1 MRIFSFVLSFFSL
14 VLITN
19 SNPLNA
25 QSEDCDGVA
34 VGSSLI
40 DDCGVCQSAYLYNVM
55 THEVTMLSTTE
66 GVDAVYPVT
75 LVQADSDTN
84 PYWNASCLDC
94 DGVAGGLAMID
105 ECGECQSALIYDY
118 LNHVVTGI
126 ALTSDV
132 ELGSNEMLV
141 LPDNPSNPYWN
152 ASCII
157 TPGCTDTSAINFSW
171 MATEDDGSCEYY
183 DLQSC
188 QNIQLEESW
197 SIFST
202 YITTENMDISS
213 MFEFSDSNISIIK
226 NYLGHAFLPEWNFN
240 AIGEL
245 TNTQGYQIKLYESE
259 SLDFCGTYNLPEETP
274 IQLPSGWSLVGYLR
288 TSSSPV
294 DAVLSDIVDNVI
306 IIKDYLGNVYL
317 PEWNFNGLGDMFPG
331 QGYQIKTRQQEVLNY
346 ISNNDSYKISPIDII
361 NNNSSH
367 FSKAKVTDN
376 NMTVI
381 IEDAAWDVLP
391 LEGSEIAAFDKKG
404 NMVGSAI
411 YSSPVSV
418 VTVWGDDLT
427 TTSKEGMLILEEVS
441 FKVWNTKNVIDFTI
455 SEWIEGSSSYQ
466 VDGISVASSI
476 VTSNGITEINY
487 SERELVK
494 VINILGQEVNLDNKL
509 LKGKVLFNIYND
521 GSVVQFVR

>member
-1 MRIFSFVLSFFSL
+1 
-14 VLITN
+14 
-19 SNPLNA
+19 
-25 QSEDCDGVA
+25 
-34 VGSSLI
+34 
-40 DDCGVCQSAYLYNVM
+40 
-55 THEVTMLSTTE
+55 
-66 GVDAVYPVT
+66 
-75 LVQADSDTN
+75 
-84 PYWNASCLDC
+84 
-94 DGVAGGLAMID
+94 
-105 ECGECQSALIYDY
+105 
-118 LNHVVTGI
+118 
-126 ALTSDV
+126 
-132 ELGSNEMLV
+132 
-141 LPDNPSNPYWN
+141 
-152 ASCII
+152 
-157 TPGCTDTSAINFSW
+157 